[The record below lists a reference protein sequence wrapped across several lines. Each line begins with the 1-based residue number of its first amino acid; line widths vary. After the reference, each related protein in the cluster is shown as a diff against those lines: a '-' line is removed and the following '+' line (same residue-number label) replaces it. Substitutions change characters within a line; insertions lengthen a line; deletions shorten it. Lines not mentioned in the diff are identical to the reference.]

1 MRTSF
6 RSDDCV
12 NGTWF
17 DPNFNGGQ
25 TNYSY
30 LTKMYAEE
38 REKRDSRVKFAGE
51 DAIAYEPDITIF
63 WDTK

>member
-1 MRTSF
+1 M
-6 RSDDCV
+6 